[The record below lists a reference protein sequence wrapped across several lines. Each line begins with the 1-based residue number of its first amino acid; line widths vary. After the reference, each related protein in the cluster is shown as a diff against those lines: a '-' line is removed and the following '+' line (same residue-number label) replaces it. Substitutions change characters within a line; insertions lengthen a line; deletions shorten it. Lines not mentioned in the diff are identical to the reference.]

1 MRLSR
6 TVGWMLCGWGLLV
19 ASAQSAD
26 RVGYPPSTRL
36 MDQVLVAKAP
46 ESGSES
52 GECSRRL
59 IQRGFEAIS
68 FPIETGDPA
77 RGPRWATYDTAQKR
91 IVFGQPPEPSGGT
104 PKKTE
109 PKAPPLPEGV
119 KANLGDRWVM
129 WEPWRGQF
137 KDAQR
142 EDLLD
147 AAGLRDGY
155 TCFAREGKSPNDT
168 AELLIHFPAVGD
180 PIKLCSLEPFEG
192 QTLPRVT
199 WLRLMRSGNVAVLA
213 RNDKVTVLQIYENPL
228 LNTLC
233 AQWYGL
239 MENAFKDEPTL
250 KARYLGSLYDFS
262 EYADRAFDPILVAS
276 DGRAYFGTMPHH
288 SSEGAPLFAF
298 DPKTDKLT
306 CLGDIDRLAGVY
318 QPGIAVPNMNHS
330 SAFEMN
336 GKVYFTGEDPNYG
349 EWSFPIEPGKAKP
362 TYKGSPILEYDLKT
376 GKARGFGIPIP
387 GDNGLFRITGDP
399 KLNRLYVRRGYAHD
413 YYGPL
418 VWYALQLDATGN
430 LSGEPKKFP
439 FDLHPHG
446 LLIAADST
454 IFCAVPEAASWQA
467 FSEKRK
473 KQEKTDG
480 IAPQCEIYRL
490 GADLGKPA
498 RVATVPGTWE
508 IHWAPWQH
516 GQPTAIG
523 VGDKAICRL
532 DLKTGAV
539 EKIAEPPAQFLSG
552 EACVG
557 VHGGK
562 LYRIAWSQPRTRAGR
577 TSGLYTLGLGTG
589 ETRFYGLIVDQA
601 GRRVKDLNHFCILP
615 DGRLFAVGTVY
626 GLPTDRHSMARY
638 RDGEPYRLDCAA
650 FLIDKLPPGAVV
662 ESR

>member
-1 MRLSR
+1 
-6 TVGWMLCGWGLLV
+6 
-19 ASAQSAD
+19 
-26 RVGYPPSTRL
+26 
-36 MDQVLVAKAP
+36 
-46 ESGSES
+46 
-52 GECSRRL
+52 
-59 IQRGFEAIS
+59 
-68 FPIETGDPA
+68 
-77 RGPRWATYDTAQKR
+77 
-91 IVFGQPPEPSGGT
+91 
-104 PKKTE
+104 
-109 PKAPPLPEGV
+109 
-119 KANLGDRWVM
+119 
-129 WEPWRGQF
+129 
-137 KDAQR
+137 
-142 EDLLD
+142 
-147 AAGLRDGY
+147 
-155 TCFAREGKSPNDT
+155 
-168 AELLIHFPAVGD
+168 
-180 PIKLCSLEPFEG
+180 
-192 QTLPRVT
+192 VT

-228 LNTLC
+228 LNPLC

-250 KARYLGSLYDFS
+250 KARNLGSLYEFS
-262 EYADRAFDPILVAS
+262 EHADRAFDPILVAT

-306 CLGDIDRLAGVY
+306 CLGDIDRLAGVH
-318 QPGIAVPNMNHS
+318 QPGVAVPNMNHS

-349 EWSFPIEPGKAKP
+349 DWSFPIEPGKAKP

-376 GKARGFGIPIP
+376 GKARGLGIPIP
-387 GDNGLFRITGDP
+387 GDNGLFRITGNP
-399 KLNRLYVRRGYAHD
+399 KRNVLYVRRGYARD

-418 VWYALQLDATGN
+418 VWYALQLDANGN
-430 LSGEPKKFP
+430 LRGEPKKFP

-454 IFCAVPEAASWQA
+454 IFCAIPEAASWQA

-490 GADLGKPA
+490 GPDLGKPE

-508 IHWAPWQH
+508 IHWTPWQH

-523 VGDKAICRL
+523 VGDRAIYRL

-539 EKIAEPPAQFLSG
+539 EKIAEPPAQFRSG
-552 EACVG
+552 EGCVA

-577 TSGLYTLGLGTG
+577 TSGLYTLDLATG
-589 ETRFYGLIVDQA
+589 QARFHGLIVDQA

-650 FLIDKLPPGAVV
+650 FVIDKLPSGVV
-662 ESR
+662 LDR